1 MKTYRQFAEEM
12 RFAVENTMLED
23 AGFGQY
29 AKKRR
34 KKKKSYQ
41 SARDK
46 KIQALRQRPE
56 HWRGLE

>member
-34 KKKKSYQ
+34 KKRKSYQ
-41 SARDK
+41 SLRDQKVK
-46 KIQALRQRPE
+46 KLKGNSA
-56 HWRGLE
+56 HWPGLE